1 MIISIVILSLF
12 LFRNFF
18 FKSTYLLKSFGE
30 LSVDPEIAFT
40 NNKPTFLEFYAEWC
54 EVCKE
59 MAPQVSA
66 FKDEYE
72 KDINF
77 VFLNVDN
84 QKWANYIQKFAV
96 NGIPQVN
103 LFDKKG
109 NLISTFIGK
118 QDEMKIRES
127 IFNLEKEEKP
137 YEEIINTEFSII
149 QENKKQI
156 EEIMQELHLDI
167 FENLTGQTNRE
178 HFEGKVNSI
187 LNKTINDTGKIGL
200 STLDEKNR
208 ATNMINSG
216 SKGKAT
222 NIAQMVACLGQQN
235 VDGSRIPYGFNDR
248 TLPHYYKYDDS
259 SEARGFVENEDNIR
273 EEVVIEKIVLDVEE
287 VGVFAPPRLNV
298 FEDEDHQNL
307 FCSNLIKSYHF
318 LHRFLQELKPQYLFQ
333 LDDLLLIYQLSRL
346 NQLP

>member
-1 MIISIVILSLF
+1 MFNLFKITLVSVTLIVQSENREPIFKTNLKIMLVLIISIVIISMLLF
-12 LFRNFF
+12 KNLF

-84 QKWANYIQKFAV
+84 QKWSNYIQKFAV

-118 QDEMKIRES
+118 QDEMKIRKS
-127 IFNLEKEEKP
+127 INNLEKEEKP
-137 YEEIINTEFSII
+137 YEKIINAEFSTI
-149 QENKKQI
+149 QENKNN
-156 EEIMQELHLDI
+156 E
-167 FENLTGQTNRE
+167 
-178 HFEGKVNSI
+178 VN
-187 LNKTINDTGKIGL
+187 
-200 STLDEKNR
+200 
-208 ATNMINSG
+208 
-216 SKGKAT
+216 
-222 NIAQMVACLGQQN
+222 
-235 VDGSRIPYGFNDR
+235 
-248 TLPHYYKYDDS
+248 
-259 SEARGFVENEDNIR
+259 
-273 EEVVIEKIVLDVEE
+273 
-287 VGVFAPPRLNV
+287 PRS
-298 FEDEDHQNL
+298 HG
-307 FCSNLIKSYHF
+307 
-318 LHRFLQELKPQYLFQ
+318 
-333 LDDLLLIYQLSRL
+333 
-346 NQLP
+346 

>member
-1 MIISIVILSLF
+1 MFLVSNFLIVQSESREQILKTNLNAILILSLSIVLILLL
-12 LFRNFF
+12 LFRNLF

-84 QKWANYIQKFAV
+84 QKWGNYIQKFAV

-118 QDEMKIRES
+118 QDEMKIRKS
-127 IFNLEKEEKP
+127 INNLEKEEKP
-137 YEEIINTEFSII
+137 YEEIINAEFSTI
-149 QENKKQI
+149 QENK
-156 EEIMQELHLDI
+156 
-167 FENLTGQTNRE
+167 N
-178 HFEGKVNSI
+178 
-187 LNKTINDTGKIGL
+187 
-200 STLDEKNR
+200 
-208 ATNMINSG
+208 
-216 SKGKAT
+216 
-222 NIAQMVACLGQQN
+222 
-235 VDGSRIPYGFNDR
+235 
-248 TLPHYYKYDDS
+248 
-259 SEARGFVENEDNIR
+259 NE
-273 EEVVIEKIVLDVEE
+273 VS
-287 VGVFAPPRLNV
+287 PRS
-298 FEDEDHQNL
+298 HG
-307 FCSNLIKSYHF
+307 
-318 LHRFLQELKPQYLFQ
+318 
-333 LDDLLLIYQLSRL
+333 
-346 NQLP
+346 

>member
-1 MIISIVILSLF
+1 MQSENREPIFKTNLKIMLVLIISIVIISMLLF
-12 LFRNFF
+12 KNLF

-118 QDEMKIRES
+118 QDEMKIRKS
-127 IFNLEKEEKP
+127 INNLEKEEKP
-137 YEEIINTEFSII
+137 YEEIINAEFSTI
-149 QENKKQI
+149 QENK
-156 EEIMQELHLDI
+156 
-167 FENLTGQTNRE
+167 N
-178 HFEGKVNSI
+178 
-187 LNKTINDTGKIGL
+187 
-200 STLDEKNR
+200 
-208 ATNMINSG
+208 
-216 SKGKAT
+216 
-222 NIAQMVACLGQQN
+222 
-235 VDGSRIPYGFNDR
+235 
-248 TLPHYYKYDDS
+248 
-259 SEARGFVENEDNIR
+259 NE
-273 EEVVIEKIVLDVEE
+273 VS
-287 VGVFAPPRLNV
+287 PRS
-298 FEDEDHQNL
+298 HG
-307 FCSNLIKSYHF
+307 
-318 LHRFLQELKPQYLFQ
+318 
-333 LDDLLLIYQLSRL
+333 
-346 NQLP
+346 